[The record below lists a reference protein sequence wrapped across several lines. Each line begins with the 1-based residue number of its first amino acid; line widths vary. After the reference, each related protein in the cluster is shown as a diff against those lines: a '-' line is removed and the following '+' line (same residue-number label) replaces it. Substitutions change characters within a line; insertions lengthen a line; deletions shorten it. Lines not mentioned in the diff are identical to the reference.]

1 MDSGDVVRFEALY
14 PEAVLPRRQTPGAAG
29 YDLHAYLKDR
39 WVRLH
44 TPSNELREQL
54 VTRDLVLPPG
64 WRALV
69 PLGFRARLPEGYEA
83 QLRLRSS
90 VAWTRG
96 LFLLNAPGTVDS
108 DYADE
113 WFVLVQN
120 GAGVDVALRHGE
132 RFAQAVLARVA
143 TLPWVE
149 AAVERTARAGG
160 FGSTG
165 A

>member
-1 MDSGDVVRFEALY
+1 MELRDVVHFEPLY
-14 PEAVLPRRQTPGAAG
+14 PDALVPQRQTEGAAG

-39 WVRLH
+39 RVRLY
-44 TPSNELREQL
+44 TPTNELREQL
-54 VTRDLVLPPG
+54 VARDLVLPPG

-69 PLGFRARLPEGYEA
+69 PLGFRARLPDGYEA

-90 VAWTRG
+90 IAWTRG
-96 LFLLNAPGTVDS
+96 LFLPNAPGTVDS

-120 GAGVDVALRHGE
+120 GAAVDVALRHGE

-143 TLPWVE
+143 SLPWVD